1 MAIGAS
7 GQQVKG
13 EKSKGDSVFS
23 FKANLTEKWYDLPF
37 IHYQGYRAV
46 DENGQEYITTG
57 DPENGLLR
65 ILLSENL
72 KGPGEKEA
80 IITVSYERTKWQTVG
95 YILSALGVFV
105 VIFSI
110 IMDLVEGQE
119 NLV

>member
-1 MAIGAS
+1 M
-7 GQQVKG
+7 
-13 EKSKGDSVFS
+13 
-23 FKANLTEKWYDLPF
+23 
-37 IHYQGYRAV
+37 
-46 DENGQEYITTG
+46 TG